1 MDNLDFEVSKEF
13 ERIDTNKIISEIDTR
28 VNKELNSND
37 IELEKLRDLNHLN
50 YFELKIDKIKDLPIQ
65 YETEALEIFDLYNTI
80 DSITLLKENFSS
92 AKEHSNLIKT
102 IKKRIESLEEKLSID
117 LDKIIE
123 ENDKLEKDLDL
134 SILKDTNPNTESQR
148 KIIDERI
155 NSLKFFNLSTNTKNP
170 GFEISRQEKR
180 KKYIDE
186 IREMILTYDKNL
198 IKNRKQ
204 NELKEINKEIELK
217 YEEYLDKIDNLKKY
231 IKVNKNF
238 DNLIK
243 KINEIFDYDKN
254 DYEDANCLLNDVIS
268 NKRIDKELEKYNK
281 ILKDVTNPT
290 LKMKETPN
298 ELKDTIKNN
307 YVNLLTEKE
316 IQALNDNKYL
326 IKLKQILDK
335 IWKNEITKVENYT
348 EGNNFKFLCSN
359 LNEYKKE
366 IIVKLITSEELKYLN
381 DFGDYKVGYIYEF
394 NDNIKSILYNNSDSF
409 DKTPIDLESILINQN
424 EFPEIKLYLNSRK
437 QAVFYIKNENF
448 NEKYEMGNK
457 LSNEENLPLIVIDL
471 EKYKNR

>member
-1 MDNLDFEVSKEF
+1 MDDLDFEISKEF

-123 ENDKLEKDLDL
+123 ENDELEKDLDL

-170 GFEISRQEKR
+170 GFEISRQKKR

-254 DYEDANCLLNDVIS
+254 DYEDANYLLNDVIS

-437 QAVFYIKNENF
+437 QAVFYIKNEDF

>member
-1 MDNLDFEVSKEF
+1 MDDLDFEISKEF
-13 ERIDTNKIISEIDTR
+13 ERIDTNKIISEMDAR

-254 DYEDANCLLNDVIS
+254 DYEDANYLLNDVIF

-316 IQALNDNKYL
+316 IQELNDNKYL

-335 IWKNEITKVENYT
+335 IWKNEITNVENYT

-409 DKTPIDLESILINQN
+409 DKTPIDLEAILINQK

-437 QAVFYIKNENF
+437 QAVFYIKNEDF
-448 NEKYEMGNK
+448 NEEYEMANK